1 MTKITI
7 SVSKVYKNSGS
18 FRFHRK
24 NTKQYWKHF
33 FLEDGNL
40 GTEWVS
46 AVKASFLKIKKNH
59 QLKYLCENGHI
70 FKAIVKNAKVEVDCP
85 HCDD

>member
-18 FRFHRK
+18 FRDHRK
-24 NTKQYWKHF
+24 DTKQYWKHF
-33 FLEDGNL
+33 FLEDGKL

-46 AVKASFLKIKKNH
+46 AVKAQLLKLKKH
-59 QLKYLCENGHI
+59 HLRMYLCENGHW
-70 FKAIVKNAKVEVDCP
+70 FKLYLRKPKPVEECP
-85 HCDD
+85 YCED